1 MTHEG
6 GHLPFEKEVETLLVF
21 GQKNSITIAVNNTL
35 TPYTLPPG
43 TIEYKSTKE
52 HYPPGYFVQ
61 NIQFDFF
68 NYAGIHRPVTLYTTA
83 TSYIQNISLNTVCA
97 SQGRPCTLK
106 YSVGANAVS
115 KMTDGKIHYWAES
128 LVKTH
133 IIDRTGQIIASSS
146 AEVGEITVSDPYLWW
161 PIGMNQ
167 TTAYLYTFAVELYDQ
182 SQKVVDNYRIPF
194 GFRTIEVTEK
204 DFLINGK
211 PFYFLGF
218 GKHEDWDI
226 RGKGFDWAS
235 VIKDFNMLDW
245 LGGNSFRTSHY
256 PYSEEIMQ
264 LCDEKGIVVI
274 DECPAVGLKT
284 AENFS
289 NKTLA
294 HHRQVL
300 TELIN
305 RDFNHPSVVV
315 WSVANE
321 PNSQMPISEAYFKD
335 VITHVKSLDPTRPV
349 TVVCNQAYDKDLS
362 SAFVDVVSV
371 NKYLSWYE
379 DSGHTEV
386 IQGKL
391 GFYLSEWYKVRLY
404 SIFTDIGL
412 LVKEM
417 CGLVSLYL
425 SCIEFIDSPFS

>member
-6 GHLPFEKEVETLLVF
+6 GHLPFEKDVEMHLVF

-35 TPYTLPPG
+35 TPYTIPPG
-43 TIEYKSTKE
+43 TVEYKSTKD

-68 NYAGIHRPVTLYTTA
+68 NYAGIHRPVILYTTPV
-83 TSYIQNISLNTVCA
+83 SYLQNISLNTLCT
-97 SQGRPCTLK
+97 SPGQPCTLK
-106 YSVGANAVS
+106 YSVGASSVTSLLVDN
-115 KMTDGKIHYWAES
+115 KIHYHTES
-128 LVKTH
+128 SVKIH
-133 IIDRTGQIIASSS
+133 ILDKTGQVVTSSD
-146 AEVGEITVSDPYLWW
+146 AAVGEITVVNPYLWW

-167 TTAYLYTFAVELYDQ
+167 TTAYLYTFAVELYDE
-182 SQKVVDNYRIPF
+182 SQQLLDIYRLPF
-194 GFRTIEVTEK
+194 GFRTVEITDK

-218 GKHEDWDI
+218 GKHEDWDV

-274 DECPAVGLKT
+274 DECPAVGLT
-284 AENFS
+284 LAENFS

-294 HHRQVL
+294 HHKHVL

-305 RDFNHPSVVV
+305 RDFNHPSVVM

-321 PNSQMPISEAYFKD
+321 PSSQLHVSEAYFKN
-335 VITHVKSLDPTRPV
+335 VIMHVKSLDSTRPV
-349 TVVCNQAYDKDLS
+349 TVVINHPYDKDLA
-362 SAFVDVVSV
+362 SAFVDIVCL
-371 NKYLSWYE
+371 NKYVSWYE
-379 DSGHTEV
+379 DSGHPEV

-391 GFYLSEWYKVRLY
+391 GFYLSEWYKVMY
-404 SIFTDIGL
+404 IFDAVSI
-412 LVKEM
+412 V
-417 CGLVSLYL
+417 
-425 SCIEFIDSPFS
+425 FIKICSRWFKTSILGIFM